1 MIELFN
7 LKSKPKLLDLINNEY
22 VDIHSHI
29 LPGIDDGPESI
40 NDSINLISK
49 IKDVGFKKIIATPH
63 TYNQVYN
70 NTNETI
76 KESYDLLMNSF
87 SLDMK
92 ISYASEYM
100 LDHTI
105 LEKIKNRSILCLKNN
120 YVLVEMSFMAAPN
133 NLSEIIF
140 EIITNGYIPILAHPE
155 RYRFLHGNL
164 QNFINLKKIGC
175 EFQLNL
181 LSVTGYYGAQITKI
195 SEYLL
200 KSDLIDYVGSDIHNF
215 KQINEMNKKVN
226 IKSLDQLKK
235 AINNNKIFS

>member
-76 KESYDLLMNSF
+76 KESYDLLMNS
-87 SLDMK
+87 
-92 ISYASEYM
+92 
-100 LDHTI
+100 
-105 LEKIKNRSILCLKNN
+105 
-120 YVLVEMSFMAAPN
+120 
-133 NLSEIIF
+133 
-140 EIITNGYIPILAHPE
+140 
-155 RYRFLHGNL
+155 
-164 QNFINLKKIGC
+164 
-175 EFQLNL
+175 
-181 LSVTGYYGAQITKI
+181 
-195 SEYLL
+195 
-200 KSDLIDYVGSDIHNF
+200 
-215 KQINEMNKKVN
+215 
-226 IKSLDQLKK
+226 
-235 AINNNKIFS
+235 

>member
-1 MIELFN
+1 
-7 LKSKPKLLDLINNEY
+7 
-22 VDIHSHI
+22 
-29 LPGIDDGPESI
+29 
-40 NDSINLISK
+40 
-49 IKDVGFKKIIATPH
+49 
-63 TYNQVYN
+63 
-70 NTNETI
+70 
-76 KESYDLLMNSF
+76 
-87 SLDMK
+87 MK